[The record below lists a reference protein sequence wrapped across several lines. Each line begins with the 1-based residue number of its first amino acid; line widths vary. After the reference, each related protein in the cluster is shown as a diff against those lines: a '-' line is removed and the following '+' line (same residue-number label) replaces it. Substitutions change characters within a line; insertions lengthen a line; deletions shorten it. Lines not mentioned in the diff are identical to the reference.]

1 MKGPLK
7 VDNPIT
13 SKIDGFKMWAIH
25 FCKNNMKTKK
35 RTLGCMFSRINFACM
50 PHEGWMKKVL
60 IICPKMDENEQFPIT
75 SRLLAL
81 LFVNT

>member
-1 MKGPLK
+1 
-7 VDNPIT
+7 
-13 SKIDGFKMWAIH
+13 
-25 FCKNNMKTKK
+25 MKTKK